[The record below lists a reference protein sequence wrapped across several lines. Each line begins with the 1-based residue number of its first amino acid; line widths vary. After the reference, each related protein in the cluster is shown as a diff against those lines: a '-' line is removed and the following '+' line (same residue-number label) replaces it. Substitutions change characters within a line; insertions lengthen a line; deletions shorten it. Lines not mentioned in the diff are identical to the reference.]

1 MDVGTHLKRC
11 RTRAGLSQHALAQAA
26 GTSQPAV
33 AAYEAGRV
41 APNVDTLARLLEAC
55 GYTIDVVP
63 DTDAPRWTRVE
74 EKSLSI
80 HRQIAA
86 RLLQDPATTLE
97 KARFNLTR
105 LRSADRG
112 HGARWLDEWDA
123 LLDRPTD
130 QIVTAMLARTQQG
143 IDLRQMTPFAGV
155 LSDAERRKALR
166 SVPSTDAA

>member
-1 MDVGTHLKRC
+1 MDT
-11 RTRAGLSQHALAQAA
+11 
-26 GTSQPAV
+26 
-33 AAYEAGRV
+33 GR
-41 APNVDTLARLLEAC
+41 
-55 GYTIDVVP
+55 G
-63 DTDAPRWTRVE
+63 
-74 EKSLSI
+74 KSLSI

-86 RLLQDPATTLE
+86 RLLQDPATTLK
-97 KARFNLTR
+97 KAQLNLTR

-112 HGARWLDEWDA
+112 HAARLLDDWNA